1 MQQPLPIC
9 GVSINVFLISPEFS
23 VYFDTYLQL
32 KKIPSA
38 TLETIVATL
47 NVKSCGS
54 NPVMYANP
62 EAHIYYYS
70 DIPYTT

>member
-9 GVSINVFLISPEFS
+9 KYIFFPEFS